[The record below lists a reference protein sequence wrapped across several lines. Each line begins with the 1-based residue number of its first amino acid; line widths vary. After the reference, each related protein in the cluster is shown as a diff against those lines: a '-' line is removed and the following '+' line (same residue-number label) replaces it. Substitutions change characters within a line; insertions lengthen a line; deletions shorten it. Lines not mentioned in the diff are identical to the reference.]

1 MLQSIN
7 TETVYVNDT
16 PFSVMLRNMTRD
28 NLLSLHKSTMLP
40 NKPADSFE
48 ANEQLVSF
56 CPLSKPK
63 KGETIFEFCQRLSY
77 AGIVAQDF
85 RLSNL
90 LTDLTNT
97 SLTIG
102 QVAED
107 IHYREEH
114 VLLTSKMEMVE
125 DKKPLFAY
133 EPYDLCF
140 TAMPLSEYRKLEAAK
155 LAQEKRIAVPAA
167 TVSMEVVQETV
178 VRAKRTV
185 QENGEPDVVEKE
197 APKGKKQRNKKEE
210 APKEKNQQR
219 KPKENSNTN
228 PWLKTHG
235 LTGKAFE
242 NVQMLDVK
250 KPAGGFGAV
259 FRLQQPETFRPQM
272 VALFNKGHV
281 SEVITAN
288 RYFYVY
294 IDFAAGKKRADVF
307 NKYKALKKIAF
318 DKTTGFGNA
327 LALLVK
333 CYAPNLSD
341 EQRATFKREFKK
353 SIGIFEDE
361 DDGSVQ
367 PMEQEDENLIFH
379 PTSGS
384 DDEEQEV
391 EGSPSGGSDFDL
403 PGEDMELF
411 GNQEEVLTLKPASDE
426 EIVQFEDV
434 EVDWST
440 L

>member
-16 PFSVMLRNMTRD
+16 PFSVMLRYMTRD

-40 NKPADSFE
+40 AQMADSFK

-63 KGETIFEFCQRLSY
+63 KGETIFELCQRVSY
-77 AGIVAQDF
+77 AGIVALDF
-85 RLSNL
+85 PLSNL
-90 LTDLTNT
+90 LTDLPNKT
-97 SLTIG
+97 LTIG

-107 IHYREEH
+107 THYREEH
-114 VLLTSKMEMVE
+114 VLLTSNMEVVQADKMA
-125 DKKPLFAY
+125 FAY
-133 EPYDLCF
+133 APHDWRF
-140 TAMPLSEYRKLEAAK
+140 SAMPLSEYRKLEAAK

-167 TVSMEVVQETV
+167 TVSMEVVQETI

-185 QENGEPDVVEKE
+185 QEDGEPDVLEKE
-197 APKGKKQRNKKEE
+197 APKGKKQRK
-210 APKEKNQQR
+210 R
-219 KPKENSNTN
+219 KGNANTN

-235 LTGKAFE
+235 LVGSAFE
-242 NVQMLDVK
+242 KVQMLDVK
-250 KPAGGFGAV
+250 KPAGGSAAV
-259 FRLQQPETFRPQM
+259 FRLSQPKEYYDQM
-272 VALFNKGHV
+272 VALFPKGHV

-294 IDFAAGKKRADVF
+294 IDFASGKKRADVF
-307 NKYKALKKIAF
+307 NKYKALKRIEF
-318 DKTTGFGNA
+318 DKQTGFGTA
-327 LALLVK
+327 FALLVK
-333 CYAPNLSD
+333 CYAPNITPQLRS
-341 EQRATFKREFKK
+341 ALKSEFKQF
-353 SIGIFEDE
+353 IGNFEKEQENED

-384 DDEEQEV
+384 DDEEQED